1 MTRRP
6 SESVVP
12 GELFRGRRSGKLD
25 NFDFLPLDD
34 LGCLPQGNEESGVLF
49 TQIA

>member
-1 MTRRP
+1 MF
-6 SESVVP
+6 P
-12 GELFRGRRSGKLD
+12 GGCSGVGGSGKLD